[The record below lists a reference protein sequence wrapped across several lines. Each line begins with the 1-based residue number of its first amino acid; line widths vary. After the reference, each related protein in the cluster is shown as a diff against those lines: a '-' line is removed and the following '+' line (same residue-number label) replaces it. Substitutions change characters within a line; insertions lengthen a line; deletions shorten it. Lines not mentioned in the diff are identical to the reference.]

1 MCASCGYH
9 LAFSMRSSRFRN
21 FNLVSPHTCFTYSM
35 IISEFKQ
42 SQGRRSQKLWMKNK
56 LIFQTSGSSCLL
68 SLTTPDLSL
77 VYHEKVTTV
86 LNEDKFWD
94 ISLLTYIRRFK
105 HNKKKFTRAKLLIC
119 SLTVVVENCW
129 KSRRTSLHAEDDSF
143 VVFYRQLH
151 HQWFYFEITKMRE
164 NMLINYLA

>member
-1 MCASCGYH
+1 
-9 LAFSMRSSRFRN
+9 MRSSRFRN

-56 LIFQTSGSSCLL
+56 LIFLLRVKQVARRVYCLWRRQTSLL
-68 SLTTPDLSL
+68 STMKNWLYP
-77 VYHEKVTTV
+77 

-143 VVFYRQLH
+143 VAFYRQLH
-151 HQWFYFEITKMRE
+151 HQWFYFEI
-164 NMLINYLA
+164 INKNVRKYAN